1 MKILYESNVEFSDFL
16 EICLTQSECDLFLEK
31 GIVQD
36 YRPGI
41 YNDYNLNI
49 FIRRMEP
56 DEEEE
61 ENMPFKSKAQRAF
74 LAINEPEV
82 AHEFAQ
88 HTSKAQSAALP
99 QRVKKAPAKK
109 IRSKMKTKAGKR

>member
-16 EICLTQSECDLFLEK
+16 EICLTQSECELLLEK

-36 YRPGI
+36 YSPGI

-49 FIRRMEP
+49 FIRCLRA

-61 ENMPFKSKAQRAF
+61 DMPFKSKAQRAY
-74 LAINEPEV
+74 LAINEPSI
-82 AHEFAQ
+82 AHEFAE

-99 QRVKKAPAKK
+99 ERVKKKPAKK
-109 IRSKMKTKAGKR
+109 ISGKPRGGIKRK